1 MKYMFQAM
9 IIFGFSLMGEIL
21 HAIIPAP
28 IPASVY
34 GLVLL
39 FLALLTKL
47 VKLEQVE
54 TTAEYMISIM
64 PLFFIEPTVGLME
77 SFGIARGKVIP
88 LVLTSAV
95 SFIMVMIVTG
105 LTAQFMI
112 RKKKSHKKEGQNNG

>member
-112 RKKKSHKKEGQNNG
+112 RKKKSNKKEGQSNG

>member
-9 IIFGFSLMGEIL
+9 IIFGFSLIGELL

-112 RKKKSHKKEGQNNG
+112 RRKKSHKKEEQSNG

>member
-9 IIFGFSLMGEIL
+9 IIFAFSLMGEIL

-77 SFGIARGKVIP
+77 SFGIAKGKVIP

-112 RKKKSHKKEGQNNG
+112 RKKKSNKKEGQSNG

>member
-1 MKYMFQAM
+1 MNYMFQAM

-112 RKKKSHKKEGQNNG
+112 RKKKSNKKEGQSNG